1 METELPY
8 TEDNQNFELI
18 SFRCCTE
25 NSANIFTAAF
35 KSSRSFEFSMK
46 NRKINF

>member
-35 KSSRSFEFSMK
+35 KSSRSFEFSKK
-46 NRKINF
+46 NR